1 MKIALITDTHFGAR
15 NDSPAIAEHF
25 GEFYRDV
32 FFKYLDDNNINTVIH
47 LGDIV
52 DRRKYINY
60 STARHLE
67 KTLIGPLMERDIDSH
82 FIIGNHDT
90 YYKNTNEINS
100 MQELYGN
107 SKHDKLTFYD
117 NLPTEVDFD
126 GTTIL
131 LTPWICSG
139 NFEQSMDVISNTKA
153 QILFG
158 HLEIKGF
165 EMHKGA
171 VNKDHGFDRSVFD
184 RFDVVCSGH
193 FHHRSTDGNISYL
206 GSPYEITWSDYNDPR
221 GFHVFDTSTRSLEF
235 IQNPLNLFYK
245 LHYDD
250 TNKTMEQVVNLEF
263 DKYND
268 KFVKVV
274 VSEKNNPYWFDMF
287 IDKLEKAGPFSVQVV
302 EDHLHMDLESDDDI
316 VNEAEDTMTILHKYI
331 DAMDINTDKNRVEST
346 IKDLYQEALSI
357 S

>member
-1 MKIALITDTHFGAR
+1 
-15 NDSPAIAEHF
+15 
-25 GEFYRDV
+25 
-32 FFKYLDDNNINTVIH
+32 
-47 LGDIV
+47 
-52 DRRKYINY
+52 
-60 STARHLE
+60 
-67 KTLIGPLMERDIDSH
+67 
-82 FIIGNHDT
+82 
-90 YYKNTNEINS
+90 
-100 MQELYGN
+100 
-107 SKHDKLTFYD
+107 
-117 NLPTEVDFD
+117 
-126 GTTIL
+126 
-131 LTPWICSG
+131 
-139 NFEQSMDVISNTKA
+139 MDVISNTKA

-221 GFHVFDTSTRSLEF
+221 GFHVFDTATRSLEF
-235 IQNPLNLFYK
+235 IQNPLNLFHK

-250 TNKTMEQVVNLEF
+250 TNKTMEQVVNLDF

-268 KFVKVV
+268 KFIKVV

-316 VNEAEDTMTILHKYI
+316 VNEAEDTMTILSKYI
-331 DAMDINTDKNRVEST
+331 DAMDINTDKNRVENT